1 MFTEVFENMKKTVR
15 QIAREK
21 AIIGIYQNL
30 AVGADKQDIMNY
42 VKHDDVLK
50 EGLSAMT
57 FCESL
62 IDIVLKNKESYIKL
76 IEKYLKRGWTFNRLS
91 KMEQAILLV
100 ATAEILDT
108 ETDERVVIN
117 EAVINAKS
125 FCDEGSYKFINGILH
140 KVVS

>member
-1 MFTEVFENMKKTVR
+1 MGKTRR

-62 IDIVLKNKESYIKL
+62 IDIVLKK
-76 IEKYLKRGWTFNRLS
+76 
-91 KMEQAILLV
+91 
-100 ATAEILDT
+100 
-108 ETDERVVIN
+108 
-117 EAVINAKS
+117 
-125 FCDEGSYKFINGILH
+125 
-140 KVVS
+140 